1 MAGPEE
7 YTQHIS
13 CKLLTMGLQ
22 HCTTLFILSYQN
34 ELQCLLQNIFQPV
47 AGQEEALADGSRI
60 CTRLMSISEMS
71 AFQNMSHEV

>member
-1 MAGPEE
+1 MAQPEE

-22 HCTTLFILSYQN
+22 HCTMSFILSYEN
-34 ELQCLLQNIFQPV
+34 ELCLLQNFFQPV
-47 AGQEEALADGSRI
+47 AGQEEELEDGSRI
-60 CTRLMSISEMS
+60 CTRFMSISEMS